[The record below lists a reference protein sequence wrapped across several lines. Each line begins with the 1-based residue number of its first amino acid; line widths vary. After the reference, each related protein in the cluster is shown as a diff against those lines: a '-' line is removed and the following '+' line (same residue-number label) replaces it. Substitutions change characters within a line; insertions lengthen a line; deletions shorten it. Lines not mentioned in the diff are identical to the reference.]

1 MEISIKVNGKMVW
14 LMELVHSVILREVFM
29 KENGLK
35 TNSME
40 REQSTGII
48 IRSNMKEISLKVKK
62 LAKVNSN
69 VKVVL
74 TPEISLMDSSTDK
87 VLIILQIL
95 VRYLKAVLFK
105 INLMEK
111 EK

>member
-1 MEISIKVNGKMVW
+1 MEISIKGNGKMEW
-14 LMELVHSVILREVFM
+14 LTEQEHSVILRVVFM

-40 REQSTGII
+40 KELSTGII
-48 IRSNMKEISLKVKK
+48 IKSSMKEISLKVKK
-62 LAKVNSN
+62 QVKVNSN
-69 VKVVL
+69 VKEVL
-74 TPEISLMDSSTDK
+74 TLEILLMVSFTDK

-95 VRYLKAVLFK
+95 VRYIKVVLFK
-105 INLMEK
+105 INPMER